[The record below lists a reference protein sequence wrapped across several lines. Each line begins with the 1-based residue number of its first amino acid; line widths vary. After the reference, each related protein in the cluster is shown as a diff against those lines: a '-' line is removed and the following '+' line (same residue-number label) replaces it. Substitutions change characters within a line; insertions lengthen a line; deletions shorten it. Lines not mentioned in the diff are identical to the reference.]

1 MIYELP
7 SKSEVTAYLAANKP
21 IGALLDRVNG
31 WLDNR
36 GYVRGEMR
44 TAIRGDG
51 VIIVD
56 TDRDPSQEWDEF
68 DPMTPIAQLDAAR
81 QRRQFLN
88 NQLLLLDAGTATPLN
103 VQRILAWLGR
113 RELGIEQ

>member
-7 SKSEVTAYLAANKP
+7 SKPEVTAYLAANKP
-21 IGALLDRVNG
+21 TKDLLERVNG

-36 GYVRGEMR
+36 GYVRGEMQ
-44 TAIRGDG
+44 TALRGDG

-56 TDRDPSQEWDEF
+56 TDRDPGQEWSDF
-68 DPMTPIAQLDAAR
+68 DPMTPIAQIAAAS

-103 VQRILAWLGR
+103 VQRMVAWLIR
-113 RELGIEQ
+113 KELGVEQ